1 MMRNI
6 EEEYNL
12 GKHPVDGGGKE
23 CGDQGGTRAH
33 PEELSKTGL
42 RGIIRIK
49 DIENCNPFISGKLPC
64 CRELPR

>member
-1 MMRNI
+1 MRIRRMMMMRNI

-42 RGIIRIK
+42 RGIIRI
-49 DIENCNPFISGKLPC
+49 
-64 CRELPR
+64 

>member
-6 EEEYNL
+6 EEEYDV
-12 GKHPVDGGGKE
+12 GEHPVDRGGKE
-23 CGDQGGTRAH
+23 SGDQGGTRAH

-49 DIENCNPFISGKLPC
+49 DIENCNPFI
-64 CRELPR
+64 